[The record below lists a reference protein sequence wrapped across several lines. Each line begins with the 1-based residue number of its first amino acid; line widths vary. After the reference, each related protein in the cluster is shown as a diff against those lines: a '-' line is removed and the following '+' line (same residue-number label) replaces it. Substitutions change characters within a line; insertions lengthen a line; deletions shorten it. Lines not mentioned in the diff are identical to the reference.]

1 MKGSKEQKMTSQKD
15 LIADSQLCELVFVL
29 SQKRDQPINPN
40 ARDPETNQVIYTKR
54 QESDRD
60 TDDDEKSYNRKID
73 DLIRWSNE
81 IAKGISP
88 ALNVLRVPNRELN
101 FRGNLGEEPL
111 KRRSRDPQAKQK
123 NFAPAPRS
131 HGAYTFIPA
140 KVVRG
145 NIDED
150 AGGKPEQFVDS
161 PEMAELIMRLDRAF
175 EGQPLSGD
183 GIELTVSPNW
193 VCTPGSERGGTGGLA
208 DIPRP
213 YRGRSDEAHPFDF
226 SYRPGLKEALEKGG
240 EGVTVA
246 ILDTAPSLKALTD
259 IYERYHKVDPQKQ
272 KEHHP
277 LIESLLRPD
286 GPLMVH
292 PASHEELLRMRAIHV
307 KDHDYDMSD
316 HGLFIA
322 GIIHSIAPK
331 AKIHLYEVLNSQ
343 GVGDLMSIAHGFLR
357 VLNSFPGQLLVVN
370 SSLTFRCPRLN
381 HPISELEPAFMAKI
395 IKDGAKLKDVKRLTP
410 ELLTEDGKEWLARQ
424 GAVIEWICDQLYHQG
439 SRVIAAAGNDWGPES
454 FARPDPG
461 LPAGFNSVL
470 GVAALPKNAL
480 PNSAGFY
487 PVSKYSNL
495 SDKPEP
501 GSTEKEVGV
510 VTLGGEAGEG
520 NGVLGVYI
528 GQFPDMQYRLDKY
541 PWVLRPIMWVLF
553 TLAWGNNVGPRNK
566 SHWAWWC
573 GTSFATPIITGL
585 TAAMLSTLSQPAST
599 QDAIDKMYDLDIIR
613 QNLTSDHED
622 GVEGVRQL

>member
-1 MKGSKEQKMTSQKD
+1 MTSQKD
-15 LIADSQLCELVFVL
+15 RIAYSQLRELVFVL
-29 SQKRDQPINPN
+29 SQERDQPINPN
-40 ARDPETNQVIYTKR
+40 ARDPETNQLIYTKR
-54 QESDRD
+54 QDSDSERG
-60 TDDDEKSYNRKID
+60 DDEKSYDRKID
-73 DLIRWSNE
+73 DLFNWSNE
-81 IAKGISP
+81 IAKRIEP
-88 ALNVLRVPNRELN
+88 ELNVLRVPNGKGELS
-101 FRGNLGEEPL
+101 FRGNLAEEPVKRSKDSQAQL
-111 KRRSRDPQAKQK
+111 KKLTP
-123 NFAPAPRS
+123 NPRS
-131 HGAYTFIPA
+131 HGAYSLIRA
-140 KVVRG
+140 KVFRG
-145 NIDED
+145 TVDQNLGE
-150 AGGKPEQFVDS
+150 KQEQFVDS
-161 PEMAELIMRLDRAF
+161 DKIAELIMGFDQVL
-175 EGQPLSGD
+175 ESQPLKGN
-183 GIELTVSPNW
+183 GIRLEAVMPNW

-213 YRGRSDEAHPFDF
+213 YRGRPDDAHPFDF
-226 SYRPGLKEALEKGG
+226 SHKPELKEALEKGG

-246 ILDTAPSLKALTD
+246 VLDTAPSLKALAD

-277 LIESLLRPD
+277 LIETLLRPD
-286 GPLMVH
+286 GPLVVH
-292 PASHEELLRMRAIHV
+292 PASPEELLRMRAIHV

-357 VLNSFPGQLLVVN
+357 VLNSFPGELLVVN
-370 SSLTFRCPRLN
+370 SSLTFRSPRLN
-381 HPISELEPAFMAKI
+381 HPISGLEPAFMAKI
-395 IKDGAKLKDVKRLTP
+395 IKDGAKLNEVKLLTP

-424 GAVIEWICDQLYHQG
+424 GAVIEWICDQLYHRG

-454 FARPDPG
+454 FTRPDPG
-461 LPAGFNSVL
+461 LPAGFDSVL
-470 GVAALPKNAL
+470 GVGALPKNAH
-480 PNSAGFY
+480 PDSAGRY
-487 PVSKYSNL
+487 RVSEYSNL

-501 GSTEKEVGV
+501 GSTEEEVGV
-510 VTLGGEAGEG
+510 VTLGGEAGED

-528 GQFPDMQYRLDKY
+528 GQFPDMRYRLGKY
-541 PWVLRPIMWVLF
+541 PWFLRPIMWVIF
-553 TLAWGNNVGPRNK
+553 TLAWGNNVSPRND

-585 TAAMLSTLSQPAST
+585 TAAMLSTLNAPAST

-613 QNLTSDHED
+613 RNLTSDHED